1 MGSDFMLV
9 STSFLSSNNIP
20 RDLKKLNETDTDYI
34 HVDVMDGKF
43 VPNKTM
49 PFSEMKN
56 IYKYT
61 SKRLDVHLMVN
72 DPMKYINDYATLNT
86 EYITIHEE
94 IDVDI
99 IEMLKLIKSYGIK
112 CGLAIK
118 PDTLVS
124 DLVPYLP
131 LLDLVLVMSVEPGA
145 GGQKFIMESEE
156 KIKEV
161 KTLIDTY
168 NLSTKISVDGGINSE
183 TKNYCSLCDILVSG
197 SYIVNSLDF
206 SKQIDSLR

>member
-1 MGSDFMLV
+1 MLV

-61 SKRLDVHLMVN
+61 SKRLDVHLMVC
-72 DPMKYINDYATLNT
+72 DPTKYIHDYASLNT

-118 PDTLVS
+118 PDTSVS
-124 DLVPYLP
+124 NLVPYLP

-145 GGQKFIMESEE
+145 GGQKFIQESSDKIEE
-156 KIKEV
+156 LKN
-161 KTLIDTY
+161 LIDAY
-168 NLSTKISVDGGINSE
+168 KLSIKISVDGGINLE
-183 TKNYCSLCDILVSG
+183 TKDYCSLCDILVSG
-197 SYIVNSLDF
+197 SYIINSLDF